1 MENCLLLQCSLGVSR
16 ALCGLHQWERGESC
30 RGSSPPALRADGP
43 GPAVPAATAPPSE
56 PRAALR
62 GRLQLPQPPA
72 AGGGLHPSARG
83 ARLLPPPPRPPPGLR
98 SPLPPRAVPGRVRE
112 AMAGW
117 WRCAERLFALYFV
130 SHVPITLLID
140 LQPLLPAA
148 GLYPRSLTELLEWYA
163 VTFRDPMMMQ
173 PPEWFK
179 AFMYCEAFLQM
190 PFFPIAA
197 YAFIKGGCKWI
208 RTPAI
213 IYSTHVA
220 TSLVAILAHIL
231 FHDFSKSEHLGPRT
245 QQERLILLSIYIP
258 YLLIPLLIL
267 FTMLYSPQYNQVEKR
282 KRK

>member
-1 MENCLLLQCSLGVSR
+1 M
-16 ALCGLHQWERGESC
+16 A
-30 RGSSPPALRADGP
+30 
-43 GPAVPAATAPPSE
+43 
-56 PRAALR
+56 
-62 GRLQLPQPPA
+62 
-72 AGGGLHPSARG
+72 
-83 ARLLPPPPRPPPGLR
+83 
-98 SPLPPRAVPGRVRE
+98 
-112 AMAGW
+112 AGW

-130 SHVPITLLID
+130 SHVPISLLID

-148 GLYPRSLTELLEWYA
+148 HLYPRSLTELLEWYA